1 MRFEKSGI
9 GIGVGIAVEP
19 RELIDYY
26 SFTFQKQVFSG
37 PISPF
42 LTPKCNTIPF
52 PPVSASMEMLRRFD
66 QLKKTWASTEE
77 PFGQVGLGIGIS
89 SGEMFLGNV
98 GSQRRLDYTVIGTDV
113 NISQRLASEAVSGQ
127 ILMTESVKSQLDSRF
142 RVTQEPSRLLR
153 GLEKKIPVFS
163 IGTE

>member
-1 MRFEKSGI
+1 MDLKEPSRYSLPKRFYPQLRFEKFGI
-9 GIGVGIAVEP
+9 GIRVE
-19 RELIDYY
+19 
-26 SFTFQKQVFSG
+26 
-37 PISPF
+37 
-42 LTPKCNTIPF
+42 
-52 PPVSASMEMLRRFD
+52 
-66 QLKKTWASTEE
+66 
-77 PFGQVGLGIGIS
+77 IS